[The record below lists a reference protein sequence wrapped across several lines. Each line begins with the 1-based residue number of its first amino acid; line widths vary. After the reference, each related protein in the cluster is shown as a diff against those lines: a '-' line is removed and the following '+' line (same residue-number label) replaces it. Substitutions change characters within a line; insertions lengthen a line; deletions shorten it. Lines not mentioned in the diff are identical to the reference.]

1 MITKFDV
8 YGRKYNEWFYV
19 DTFTNKEAAL
29 EGIYRLLAD
38 SQRLKSFAKYVE
50 YKIQE
55 TYTWA

>member
-38 SQRLKSFAKYVE
+38 SSRMKAFAKYVE
-50 YKIQE
+50 YRIQE